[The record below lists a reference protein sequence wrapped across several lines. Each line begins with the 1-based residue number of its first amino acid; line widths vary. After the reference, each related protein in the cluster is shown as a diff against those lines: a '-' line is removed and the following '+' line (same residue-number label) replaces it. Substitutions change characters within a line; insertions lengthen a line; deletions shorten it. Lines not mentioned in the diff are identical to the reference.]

1 MMRAISAV
9 FGVALVAAAPAPATP
24 DAWLQTRMDR
34 IVEAA
39 GFDRGVAR
47 TVLIMDRQLEIDGQ
61 GVTIA
66 VPRSLVANA
75 PSAQAVDGILAMLLS
90 YRQESVPRR
99 GGASIG
105 DLAALATLVAATGGI
120 SEDKSTKVIPL
131 GDGVRPPA
139 NALAGR
145 SKAQRGARW
154 MEAAGS
160 CTSALTG
167 YLRTLARGSVEDG
180 ATIPARR
187 LLADMGALAY
197 PTAQPCM
204 IDKDDGFST
213 VRGQLVAPS

>member
-9 FGVALVAAAPAPATP
+9 VGVALVAAAPAPVTQE
-24 DAWLQTRMDR
+24 AWLQTRMDR

-39 GFDRGVAR
+39 GFDRGVVR
-47 TVLIMDRQLEIDGQ
+47 TVLVTDRQLEIDGQ

-66 VPRSLVANA
+66 VPRGLVANA

-90 YRQESVPRR
+90 YRQESVLRR
-99 GGASIG
+99 DGASIG
-105 DLAALATLVAATGGI
+105 DLAALATLLAATGGI

-131 GDGVRPPA
+131 GDGVRPSA
-139 NALAGR
+139 SALAGR

-160 CTSALTG
+160 CTPALTG
-167 YLRTLARGSVEDG
+167 YLRTLAQGSIEDG
-180 ATIPARR
+180 ATVPARR

-197 PTAQPCM
+197 PTTQPCVAE
-204 IDKDDGFST
+204 KDDGFST